1 MFVNLAD
8 NTHLH
13 GLGLAPFAK
22 VVKGLDVFEQ
32 LFAGSVE
39 WPGPSPT
46 PQPRSARPQRKPN
59 DGCRYGDE
67 PQQSKILSEA
77 SPSYCAAPAYDQ
89 HNDRRTGFANT

>member
-1 MFVNLAD
+1 MACYGFKRGFAAGTVAFATAGPGTRSTQMFVNLGD

-39 WPGPSPT
+39 
-46 PQPRSARPQRKPN
+46 
-59 DGCRYGDE
+59 
-67 PQQSKILSEA
+67 
-77 SPSYCAAPAYDQ
+77 
-89 HNDRRTGFANT
+89 